1 MKKYR
6 SAALALTACAASLSV
21 AACSA
26 GTPSASSSTA
36 SSPAASSAAS
46 KSPVPVVSSAVP
58 TSGPAIAGR
67 TLQINGKIG
76 SFPVPAAAK
85 VGENMSGGS
94 SLLVVFGSVA
104 PADVARF
111 YATAL
116 PQAGFTVTTNSLV
129 SQGGQHGALIQ
140 FTGHGFKGNID
151 SVAQFPGA
159 SVAGIGATNVT
170 TVIMSPLSS

>member
-1 MKKYR
+1 MNKYR
-6 SAALALTACAASLSV
+6 STALVLATCAAGLSV

-36 SSPAASSAAS
+36 SSPASSAAS
-46 KSPVPVVSSAVP
+46 SPSAVPVVSSAVP
-58 TSGPAIAGR
+58 TSGPPIAGKMI
-67 TLQINGKIG
+67 TVKGKIG

-94 SLLVVFGSVA
+94 SLLVVFGLVV

-116 PQAGFTVTTNSLV
+116 PQAGFTVTSNSLV
-129 SQGGQHGALIQ
+129 SQGGQNGAIIQ
-140 FTGHGFKGNID
+140 FTGHGFKGNIE

-170 TVIMSPLSS
+170 TVIMSPTA

>member
-26 GTPSASSSTA
+26 GTPSSSSSTA
-36 SSPAASSAAS
+36 ASSASAS
-46 KSPVPVVSSAVP
+46 RSAAPVVSSAVP

-67 TLQINGKIG
+67 TLQINGKVG

-85 VGENMSGGS
+85 IGENLSGGS

-104 PADVARF
+104 PEDVARF

-116 PQAGFTVTTNSLV
+116 PQAGFTVTSNALV
-129 SQGGQHGALIQ
+129 SQGGQHGAIIQ

-159 SVAGIGATNVT
+159 SVAGIGSTNVT
-170 TVIMSPLSS
+170 TVIMSPVK

>member
-1 MKKYR
+1 MNKYR

-26 GTPSASSSTA
+26 GTPSASSAAT
-36 SSPAASSAAS
+36 SPAATGSATSSPS
-46 KSPVPVVSSAVP
+46 RPPVISSPVP
-58 TSGPAIAGR
+58 TTGPPIAG
-67 TLQINGKIG
+67 TMLAVKGKIG
-76 SFPVPAAAK
+76 SFPVPKAAK
-85 VGENMSGGS
+85 IGENMAGGS
-94 SLLVVFGSVA
+94 SLLVVFGLVV

-116 PQAGFTVTTNSLV
+116 PQAGFTVTSNSLV
-129 SQGGQHGALIQ
+129 SQGVQKGAIIQ
-140 FTGHGFKGNID
+140 FTGHGFKGNIE

-170 TVIMSPLSS
+170 TVIMSSTA

>member
-1 MKKYR
+1 MNKYR
-6 SAALALTACAASLSV
+6 STALVLAACAAGLSV

-36 SSPAASSAAS
+36 SSSASPPASS
-46 KSPVPVVSSAVP
+46 SPSAVPVVSSAVP
-58 TSGPAIAGR
+58 TSGPPIAGKMI
-67 TLQINGKIG
+67 TVKGKIG

-85 VGENMSGGS
+85 VGENLSGAS
-94 SLLVVFGSVA
+94 SLLVVFGLVA

-116 PQAGFTVTTNSLV
+116 PQAGFTVTSNSLV
-129 SQGGQHGALIQ
+129 SQGAQNGAIVQ
-140 FTGHGFKGNID
+140 FTGHGFKGNIE

-159 SVAGIGATNVT
+159 SLPGIGATNIT
-170 TVIMSPLSS
+170 TVVLSATA

>member
-26 GTPSASSSTA
+26 GTPSSSSSTA
-36 SSPAASSAAS
+36 ASSASAS
-46 KSPVPVVSSAVP
+46 RSAAPVVSSAVP

-67 TLQINGKIG
+67 TLQINGKVG

-85 VGENMSGGS
+85 IGENLSGGS

-104 PADVARF
+104 PEDVARF

-116 PQAGFTVTTNSLV
+116 PQAGFTVTSNSLV
-129 SQGGQHGALIQ
+129 SRGAQNGALIR
-140 FTGHGFKGNID
+140 FTGHGFKGNIE

-159 SVAGIGATNVT
+159 AVAGIGSTNVT
-170 TVIMSPLSS
+170 TVIMSPTS

>member
-1 MKKYR
+1 MNKYR

-21 AACSA
+21 AACST
-26 GTPSASSSTA
+26 GTPSASSAST
-36 SSPAASSAAS
+36 SPAATSSATPS
-46 KSPVPVVSSAVP
+46 KSAAPVVSSAVP

-67 TLQINGKIG
+67 MITVKGKVG

-85 VGENMSGGS
+85 IGENLSGGS
-94 SLLVVFGSVA
+94 SLLVVFGLVV

-116 PQAGFTVTTNSLV
+116 PQAGFTVTSNSLV
-129 SQGGQHGALIQ
+129 SQGGQKGAIIQ
-140 FTGHGFKGNID
+140 FTGHGFKGNIE

-159 SVAGIGATNVT
+159 SIAGLGTANVT
-170 TVIMSPLSS
+170 TIVMSAAK

>member
-1 MKKYR
+1 MNKYR
-6 SAALALTACAASLSV
+6 STALVLAACAAGLSV

-36 SSPAASSAAS
+36 SSSASPPASS
-46 KSPVPVVSSAVP
+46 SPSAVPVVSSSVP
-58 TSGPAIAGR
+58 TSGPPIAGKMI
-67 TLQINGKIG
+67 TVKGKIG

-85 VGENMSGGS
+85 VGENLSGAS
-94 SLLVVFGSVA
+94 SLLVVFGLVA

-116 PQAGFTVTTNSLV
+116 PQAGFTVTSNSLV
-129 SQGGQHGALIQ
+129 SQGGQNGAIVQ
-140 FTGHGFKGNID
+140 FTGHGFKGNIE

-159 SVAGIGATNVT
+159 SIAGLGATNVT
-170 TVIMSPLSS
+170 TIVMSSAA

>member
-1 MKKYR
+1 MNKHR
-6 SAALALTACAASLSV
+6 PIALVLASCAAGLSV

-26 GTPSASSSTA
+26 GTPSASSST
-36 SSPAASSAAS
+36 SSPAATSSSS
-46 KSPVPVVSSAVP
+46 KPPVISSPVP
-58 TSGPAIAGR
+58 TTGPPIAGSML
-67 TLQINGKIG
+67 TIKGKIG
-76 SFPVPAAAK
+76 SFPVPKTAR

-116 PQAGFTVTTNSLV
+116 PQAGYSVTSNSLV
-129 SQGGQHGALIQ
+129 SQGGQNGAIIA
-140 FTGHGFKGNID
+140 FTGRGFKGNIE

-159 SVAGIGATNVT
+159 SIAGLGATNVT
-170 TVIMSPLSS
+170 TIVMSAAA